1 MSKLADTLYAT
12 LKDVVVFV
20 ISEMARDS
28 SVDIKFQMP
37 KYTSFVGSIVKSV
50 AIDVIAHNDSYRNYL
65 DTLANSQGKYLFDSD
80 DSTFLNI
87 YRDTVIALNDRGFL
101 FEDNPELQSVQHEFK
116 ELIDLD
122 NPMNKIN
129 GLTTLTCN
137 TEDIVPEL
145 PPSDFSAVPP
155 KGEELSEDGAD
166 TVRLAPTLRRSS
178 TRSMQC
184 MATRATA

>member
-1 MSKLADTLYAT
+1 MKVSKLADTLYAT

-20 ISEMARDS
+20 INEMARDS

-50 AIDVIAHNDSYRNYL
+50 AIDVIAHNESYRSYL

-101 FEDNPELQSVQHEFK
+101 FEDNPELQSIQHEFK
-116 ELIDLD
+116 ELIELN
-122 NPMNKIN
+122 NPINKISS
-129 GLTTLTCN
+129 LTTLTCN
-137 TEDIVPEL
+137 SEDMVADL
-145 PPSDFSAVPP
+145 ATTDFSSVPP
-155 KGEELSEDGAD
+155 KGEELSEDAAD
-166 TVRLAPTLRRSS
+166 TV
-178 TRSMQC
+178 
-184 MATRATA
+184 